1 MVFGEKLQQL
11 RSCKGLSQEQLADL
25 LGVSR
30 QAVSKW
36 ERNETLPETEKI
48 IRISESFGV
57 SIDYLLKDGPEQIPP
72 APIPAMAQLRAW
84 LQSWNRYGYLL
95 TLVPVLV
102 GLYGLVWSVTGER
115 AAVLDRRGWGGTLV
129 YYYAVGIYRYVLP
142 TFLAGLSS
150 FVLGFALR
158 RKLLWYHICA
168 LPALWGGWGLLLQE
182 GMGLFLRG
190 HQAWFSAAF
199 PLAQE
204 WFIRSAMGREWD
216 FTFRCAAAALGGLLL
231 LCLCQKLIGPAKDP
245 LHK

>member
-1 MVFGEKLQQL
+1 MAFGEKLQQL
-11 RSCKGLSQEQLADL
+11 RSRKGLSQEQLADI

-48 IRISESFGV
+48 IRISEAFGV
-57 SIDYLLKDGPEQIPP
+57 SIDYLLKDGPEQMPP
-72 APIPAMAQLRAW
+72 AFSSAVLPAAAGFRKWLR
-84 LQSWNRYGYLL
+84 SWDRYGYLL
-95 TLVPVLV
+95 ALVPVLA
-102 GLYGLVWSVTGER
+102 GLYGLVWSVTGGR
-115 AAVLDRRGWGGTLV
+115 SAVLDRRGWDGMLV

-142 TFLAGLSS
+142 TFLAGFSG

-158 RKLLWYHICA
+158 RKLCWYHICA

-190 HQAWFSAAF
+190 HQEWFACRF
-199 PLAQE
+199 PHAQE

-216 FTFRCAAAALGGLLL
+216 FTLQCAAAALGGSLL
-231 LCLCQKLIGPAKDP
+231 LCLCRKVEGPEP
-245 LHK
+245 